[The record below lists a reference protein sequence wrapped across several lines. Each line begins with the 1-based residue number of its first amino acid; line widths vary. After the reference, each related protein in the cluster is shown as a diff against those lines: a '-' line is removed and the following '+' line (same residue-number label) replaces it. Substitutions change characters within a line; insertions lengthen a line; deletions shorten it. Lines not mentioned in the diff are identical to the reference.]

1 MERDHSTRIDGFLP
15 RDFNSHAHVERDGLK
30 INNGNGTFNFNSH
43 AHVERDTAQITDMQL
58 GVNFNSHAHVE
69 RDKIKFERN

>member
-15 RDFNSHAHVERDGLK
+15 RD
-30 INNGNGTFNFNSH
+30 FNSH